1 MDIKF
6 DYEEI
11 LDKLKDFFD
20 DAWQFIQDNS
30 NYFMLGMAILIVILI
45 IALVAK
51 ERSINNDDDFYEV
64 TSEPIKRKRKIKY
77 QDIDWGIE
85 SKDEEE
91 IILPIDEEET
101 KREIIKEV
109 TIQEKPVQKEETF
122 EVPNFLD
129 YDEIVKHDEAI
140 KEVEAPRMEDIVQIE
155 QINLVKAEPSRKF
168 GPDNIDTSRSG
179 RIFTEEELK
188 SQIRE

>member
-45 IALVAK
+45 IALAAK

-101 KREIIKEV
+101 KEEIIKEV

>member
-45 IALVAK
+45 IALAAK

-101 KREIIKEV
+101 KREITKEV

>member
-45 IALVAK
+45 IALAAK

>member
-11 LDKLKDFFD
+11 LDKVKDFFD

-45 IALVAK
+45 IALAAK
-51 ERSINNDDDFYEV
+51 GRNVSNDDFYEV
-64 TSEPIKRKRKIKY
+64 ASEPVRRKKKIKY

-85 SKDEEE
+85 SRDEEE
-91 IILPIDEEET
+91 IVLPIDEEET
-101 KREIIKEV
+101 VKQTFNEEPIQREEI
-109 TIQEKPVQKEETF
+109 F

-129 YDEIVKHDEAI
+129 HDETVKQEEEQK
-140 KEVEAPRMEDIVQIE
+140 KEEILRSEDIVQIE
-155 QINLVKAEPSRKF
+155 QINLVKAQPSRKF
-168 GPDNIDTSRSG
+168 GPDNNDTSRSG